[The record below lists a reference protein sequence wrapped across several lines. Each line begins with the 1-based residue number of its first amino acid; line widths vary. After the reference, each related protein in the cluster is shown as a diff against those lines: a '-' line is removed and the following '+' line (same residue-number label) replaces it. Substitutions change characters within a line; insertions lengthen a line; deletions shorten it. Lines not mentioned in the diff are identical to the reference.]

1 MVARKVQRTSIECSN
16 KSSGE
21 TPDHKLISHRGF
33 NLISGIHSPEVV
45 DKIQNF
51 EIRDSDV
58 FVITYP
64 KSGTIW
70 MQQILSL
77 IEVKGDVTATSNQLN
92 SERMPWIEVSDSEKQ
107 FVSAPSPR
115 FRVSHLSYK
124 FMPLELKQKKGKVI
138 YVARNPKDVLVS
150 YYHFHKY
157 ANMLETPKDFDD
169 FFEKFMKG
177 NVYGNCWFEHVKN
190 WYSHKDEM
198 NFLYI
203 TYEEMIKDLRSV
215 VERITSFLGRDL
227 TPQQLNEVVE
237 HSTFKNMKNNP
248 QANYQLVSITML
260 NHEQGAFMRKGIIG
274 DWRNYF
280 TVAQNE
286 RFDEAYQQKMKDV
299 PLSFIWDMNDPI
311 TS

>member
-1 MVARKVQRTSIECSN
+1 MAEDLNQ
-16 KSSGE
+16 SGGE
-21 TPDHKLISHRGF
+21 APEFKLFAHQGF
-33 NLISGIHSPEVV
+33 NLISGIHSSEVV

-70 MQQILSL
+70 LQQILSL
-77 IEVKGDVTATSNQLN
+77 IEVKGDVTATSDEQN
-92 SERMPWIEVSDSEKQ
+92 SERIPWMELMNPEKP
-107 FVSAPSPR
+107 FESAPSPR
-115 FRVSHLSYK
+115 IRVSHLAYK
-124 FMPLELKQKKGKVI
+124 FMPVGLKQKKGKVI

-157 ANMLETPKDFDD
+157 ANMLETPKDFDE
-169 FFEKFMKG
+169 FFEKFMEG
-177 NVYGNCWFEHVKN
+177 NVFGSCWFEHVKA

-215 VERITSFLGRDL
+215 VERITSFLGKNL
-227 TPQQLNEVVE
+227 TSQQLNDVVE
-237 HSTFKNMKNNP
+237 HSIFKNMKNNP
-248 QANYQLVSITML
+248 QANYEQVPAILL
-260 NHEQGAFMRKGIIG
+260 NHQVGAFLRKGIVG
-274 DWRNYF
+274 DWKNCF

-286 RFDEAYQQKMKDV
+286 RFDKVYQQRMKDI
-299 PLSFIWDMNDPI
+299 PLSFIWDMSNLI
-311 TS
+311 TP